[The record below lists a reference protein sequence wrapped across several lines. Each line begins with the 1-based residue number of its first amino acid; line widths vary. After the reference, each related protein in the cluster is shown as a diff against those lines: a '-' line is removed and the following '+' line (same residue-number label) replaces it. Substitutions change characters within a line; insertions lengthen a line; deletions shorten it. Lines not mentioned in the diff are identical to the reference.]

1 MSLAMT
7 KDEREAFL
15 AGVHVGVISIEDPGR
30 GPLTAPIWYGYDP
43 GGDVWIVTGAESR
56 KGKLLKAA
64 TRFSLVAQQEDPPY
78 KYVSVEGPVTAIE
91 DASGPEPTRV
101 LAHRYLGKEMGDQY
115 ADSTSHDGNI
125 CVRMKPERWL
135 TVDYAKMALG

>member
-7 KDEREAFL
+7 KEEREAFL
-15 AGVHVGVISIEDPGR
+15 AGVHVGVISVEEPGR
-30 GPLTAPIWYGYDP
+30 GPLTAPIWYGYEP
-43 GGDVWIVTGAESR
+43 GGDVWIITGEDSR

-64 TRFSLVAQQEDPPY
+64 KRFSLVAQQEEAPY
-78 KYVSVEGPVTAIE
+78 KYVSVEGPITSIE
-91 DASGPEPTRV
+91 DGSGPDATRP

-115 ADSTSHDGNI
+115 ADGSPHDGNI